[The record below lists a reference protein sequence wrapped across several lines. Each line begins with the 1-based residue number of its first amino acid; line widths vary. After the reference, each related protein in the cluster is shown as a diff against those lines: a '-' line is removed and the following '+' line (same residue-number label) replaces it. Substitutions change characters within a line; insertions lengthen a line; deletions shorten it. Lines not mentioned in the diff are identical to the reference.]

1 MPYYGV
7 RAGRDVGIFTTWKEC
22 NASVKGYPNAKYK
35 KFATRNEAEEFVT
48 GKSQNEILISS
59 KVTATTDHIST
70 NNSSNNSTNNTNR
83 GVNNSTNNSTKD
95 NDFNY
100 DYCVYTDGACS
111 NNGKLYAKAGIGIF
125 FGHNDKRN
133 VSERVDG
140 KQTNNT
146 AELTAIIKT
155 YPIIE
160 NDIIMNN
167 KKIVI
172 FTDSIYAIRCA
183 TTYGEKC
190 KKQNW
195 EVKIP
200 NQELV
205 KIIYELYN
213 NKPNVELR
221 YIKAHTNKDDIHS
234 LGNDMAD
241 KLANVAIGHFT
252 CPYRK

>member
-140 KQTNNT
+140 KRGDMRRGQNANWW
-146 AELTAIIKT
+146 
-155 YPIIE
+155 
-160 NDIIMNN
+160 
-167 KKIVI
+167 V
-172 FTDSIYAIRCA
+172 SRC
-183 TTYGEKC
+183 
-190 KKQNW
+190 
-195 EVKIP
+195 V
-200 NQELV
+200 
-205 KIIYELYN
+205 
-213 NKPNVELR
+213 
-221 YIKAHTNKDDIHS
+221 
-234 LGNDMAD
+234 
-241 KLANVAIGHFT
+241 
-252 CPYRK
+252 

>member
-7 RAGRDVGIFTTWKEC
+7 RAGRDVGIFTTWNEC

-48 GKSQNEILISS
+48 GKPQNEILISS
-59 KVTATTDHIST
+59 KVTATTDHSSS
-70 NNSSNNSTNNTNR
+70 NNSSNNSTNNN
-83 GVNNSTNNSTKD
+83 TKD
-95 NDFNY
+95 NDLNY

-160 NDIIMNN
+160 NDIMNN

-190 KKQNW
+190 KKQNLNKYLIKKTS
-195 EVKIP
+195 VKVNYTI
-200 NQELV
+200 E
-205 KIIYELYN
+205 
-213 NKPNVELR
+213 
-221 YIKAHTNKDDIHS
+221 
-234 LGNDMAD
+234 
-241 KLANVAIGHFT
+241 
-252 CPYRK
+252 